1 MGWSHGVSG
10 FTLTHS
16 LHLIRPAGVRCYI
29 PLPRQTKEKA
39 RSWIVSHS
47 LIVSRAQEAPSRLA
61 AAPYRGTV
69 TSGRHHP
76 RHLEPFHRL
85 TPCALPLCLCTPM
98 DAPHLCCRPEPCRS
112 ITAYAIYCR
121 LLDAPSSPLTHH
133 VLRPDAECVLLGRA
147 WPHKF
152 DTARL
157 CCMPSYAGHAYLPAR
172 GKGEGRKRLA
182 WGLVWASCRTCPSLP
197 KFDHTARLA
206 SPPDAGHAYLHGV
219 TGKGGVLHGG

>member
-1 MGWSHGVSG
+1 MAPWLSISG
-10 FTLTHS
+10 YT
-16 LHLIRPAGVRCYI
+16 PCVRCYI

-69 TSGRHHP
+69 PSGRHHP
-76 RHLEPFHRL
+76 RHLEPLHRL

-98 DAPHLCCRPEPCRS
+98 DAPHSCRCPKPCGS

-121 LLDAPSSPLTHH
+121 VLDAPSSPLTLYL
-133 VLRPDAECVLLGRA
+133 LRPDAVCVLVGRA

-152 DTARL
+152 DNTTCLAA
-157 CCMPSYAGHAYLPAR
+157 CPPMPVTHTYLHGAR
-172 GKGEGRKRLA
+172 GRWGKRLA
-182 WGLVWASCRTCPSLP
+182 WRLVWASCRTCPSLP
-197 KFDHTARLA
+197 EFDHTARLCQP
-206 SPPDAGHAYLHGV
+206 S
-219 TGKGGVLHGG
+219 